1 MSLDKQSSCT
11 TSSIESCS
19 QSSCS
24 TYRHRHHGNRPPDM
38 SSGQCVPVRGNISS
52 SNPAWDSVM
61 KKFQKIKIKNQVRED
76 PCEISNPVGV
86 AIRFRSKKDFFC
98 GTLMNTYIMDQ
109 FEHMIDLHLKM
120 SHFDSMQS
128 PEGVSMT
135 VHNRSFTF
143 CVFVIDG
150 CMNVILFG
158 KPMEAAPII
167 ETAAAP
173 RSRSVMPATY
183 RHIFPHDLHH
193 HHHHKSFSASMD
205 NSSAIMSPL
214 SSSLFASSGPRNA
227 SSSKTKYSRLNSTP
241 NSTSVSSASL
251 FSGRN
256 WPLGRYRAERFPV
269 PASKNS
275 PFIVDDP
282 DFPFPRQVYQDK
294 KCKSMYERRHGRAP

>member
-1 MSLDKQSSCT
+1 
-11 TSSIESCS
+11 
-19 QSSCS
+19 
-24 TYRHRHHGNRPPDM
+24 
-38 SSGQCVPVRGNISS
+38 
-52 SNPAWDSVM
+52 
-61 KKFQKIKIKNQVRED
+61 
-76 PCEISNPVGV
+76 
-86 AIRFRSKKDFFC
+86 
-98 GTLMNTYIMDQ
+98 MNTYIMDQ

-294 KCKSMYERRHGRAP
+294 KCKSMYERRHGRAPWCSLHAHNSTGVCACCHFWWSIIAKQCILLLSNSDVLFFDVAVSCNENLLLFLRHYWVKGIDMRHDFLRPRFYL